1 MRKAIPRTKIG
12 RVIVQRC
19 NELGITMSQLEKE
32 IGMAH
37 GMLTA
42 YSKGHIVPSKRAVI
56 RIERKLCLKEGT
68 IEFLLDRPEYDEED
82 VGHKPSKREKKILE
96 AWKCGDRTPKEV
108 SDITGYSMKIVGMYL
123 PLEEEYI

>member
-37 GMLTA
+37 GILTA

-68 IEFLLDRPEYDEED
+68 IEFLIDRPEHDEED
-82 VGHKPSKREKKILE
+82 IGHKPSKREQKVLD
-96 AWKCGDRTPKEV
+96 AWNRVDRTPEQV
-108 SDITGYSMKIVGMYL
+108 AQITGYPIKVVGMYL
-123 PLEEEYI
+123 PLDE